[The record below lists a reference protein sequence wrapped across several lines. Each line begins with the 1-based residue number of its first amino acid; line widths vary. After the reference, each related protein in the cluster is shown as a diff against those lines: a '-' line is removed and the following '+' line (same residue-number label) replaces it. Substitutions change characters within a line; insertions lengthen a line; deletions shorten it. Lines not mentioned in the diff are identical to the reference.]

1 MRLFF
6 LRKCW
11 EPVRRETTEVSF
23 IEFIGYRML
32 QHEKNGRTLSFT
44 RHQSKKVSDWLCRY
58 LHLKLKKLII
68 CESCCANGR
77 HGTNISNIKIS
88 RHFVCHYSQDILAKG
103 LVYLVMTLL
112 ISTVQQS
119 DLFQN
124 IALPSSITRFPLTSV
139 RIQREYRKEFFP

>member
-1 MRLFF
+1 MQFKRLFF

-11 EPVRRETTEVSF
+11 EPVRHETTESSF

-58 LHLKLKKLII
+58 LHLKLKKLMI

-103 LVYLVMTLL
+103 LVYLVMTSL

-119 DLFQN
+119 DLF
-124 IALPSSITRFPLTSV
+124 
-139 RIQREYRKEFFP
+139 